1 MASKELIL
9 GLSLGAKRIQAVE
22 LDQDDASNTL
32 RAVDE
37 WDNTLQSN
45 GKKSVQGTEVFVSR
59 LGEFIKENRVKARKV
74 SIAFDSSHLFLNT
87 IPLEDGLSRTEM
99 NEHINWEL
107 MQFFPETSPREF
119 ITDMHVLSQDSKERL
134 SQVLSVSVRRED
146 INTMQDVVKKLGLVL
161 HIIDV
166 DHFSADTAL
175 RINYP
180 DTSKKFVALVGV
192 KENRLDISLIRNGN
206 LESYSYSM
214 VSSNDEIVEQIG
226 YLSRETP
233 DIFSIV
239 AYGTHL
245 DKDLLVQIRRGASLL
260 VEALNP
266 LRHVKVSE
274 ELSLSGHISGPS
286 YRYTSAVGVA
296 LRRD

>member
-1 MASKELIL
+1 MAGKELIL
-9 GLSLGAKRIQAVE
+9 GLSLGASRVQAVE
-22 LDQDDASNTL
+22 VDQEDGANTL
-32 RAVDE
+32 LSLDE
-37 WDNTLQSN
+37 WDNTLQTN
-45 GKKSVQGTEVFVSR
+45 GKKSVQGTDVFTGR
-59 LGEFIKENRVKARKV
+59 LAEFIKENRVKARKV
-74 SIAFDSSHLFLNT
+74 SIAFDTSHLFLNT

-99 NEHINWEL
+99 NEHVNWEL
-107 MQFFPETSPREF
+107 SQYFPDTSPREF
-119 ITDMHVLSQDSKERL
+119 ITDMHVLTQDTKERL
-134 SQVLSVSVRRED
+134 SQILSVSVRRQD
-146 INTMQDVVKKLGLVL
+146 INTMQDVAKKLGLTL

-180 DTSKKFVALVGV
+180 DTTRKFVALVGV
-192 KENRLDISLIRNGN
+192 KEKRLDISLMRNGN
-206 LESYSYSM
+206 LESYSYAA

-233 DIFSIV
+233 GIFSIV

-286 YRYTSAVGVA
+286 YRYSSAVGVA